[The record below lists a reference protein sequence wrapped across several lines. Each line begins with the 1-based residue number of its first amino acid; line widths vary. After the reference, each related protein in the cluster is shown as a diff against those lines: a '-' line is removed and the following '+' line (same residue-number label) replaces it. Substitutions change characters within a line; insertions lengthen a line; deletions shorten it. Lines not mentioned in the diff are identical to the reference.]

1 MVVNLRIGWEHLKE
15 SLAQFIDWL
24 LGFDADG
31 GRPVSNKSKLM
42 KFLAEIEGKEQSLS
56 EQYKAS
62 CLPTSITMPTKKYG
76 TRTINYWSE
85 SGHFWRWQ
93 YNETTIQDTFTHIID
108 LADDPT
114 MPFTFGDAMR
124 AHELLHFM
132 ELTMDCQDVVGL

>member
-1 MVVNLRIGWEHLKE
+1 MVVNLRIGWEHLRA
-15 SLAQFIDWL
+15 SLARFIDWL
-24 LGFDADG
+24 LGFNANGNMFVIHKSDVMKILAD
-31 GRPVSNKSKLM
+31 
-42 KFLAEIEGKEQSLS
+42 IEGKKQKLAAEYEESGTIGM
-56 EQYKAS
+56 A
-62 CLPTSITMPTKKYG
+62 TMPTTPRG

-93 YNETTIQDTFTHIID
+93 YNETTIQDTFTHIMD

-132 ELTMDCQDVVGL
+132 ELTMDCHDVVGL

>member
-1 MVVNLRIGWEHLKE
+1 MVVNFQIISERLQA

-31 GRPVSNKSKLM
+31 DRPVSNKSKVM
-42 KFLAEIEGKEQSLS
+42 KFLADIEGKKQSLA
-56 EQYKAS
+56 EQYKSS
-62 CLPTSITMPTKKYG
+62 CLQTSIMLPNKKSG

-93 YNETTIQDTFTHIID
+93 YNETTIQDTFTHIMD

-124 AHELLHFM
+124 AHELLQFM